1 MLRDLI
7 VSKVRIKLLE
17 IFLYQL
23 TEIFYVR
30 QLVRM
35 TGEEIN
41 AVRRELQ
48 RLEAAGML
56 KKEARGNRLYYWF
69 NKHHPLFGDLLAI
82 ISKTVG
88 LGGKIVENKHKLG
101 RINFALLSGRFA
113 RRLPPESEGKVD
125 LLVVGEVKMNLL
137 ADLIKE
143 EESQLKREINYSV
156 MTRQEFEFR
165 RKRRDPFLL
174 GILADSRIMLV
185 GDEEDLV
192 GRIPDA

>member
-1 MLRDLI
+1 MLHELI
-7 VSKVRIKLLE
+7 VSKVRIKLLK
-17 IFLYQL
+17 IFLHEL

-30 QLVRM
+30 QLVRL

-56 KKEARGNRLYYWF
+56 KKEPRGNRLYYWF
-69 NKHHPLFGDLLAI
+69 NKHHPLFGDLLSI

-88 LGGKIVENKHKLG
+88 LGGQLVENKHKLG
-101 RINFALLSGRFA
+101 RINFALLAGRFA
-113 RRLPPESEGKVD
+113 RHLPTREGEVD
-125 LLVVGEVKMNLL
+125 LLVVGEIKMAELVN
-137 ADLIKE
+137 LIKLE
-143 EESQLKREINYSV
+143 ERQLQREINYSV

-165 RKRRDPFLL
+165 RRRRDPFLL
-174 GILADSRIMLV
+174 GILAGSRIMLL

-192 GRIPDA
+192 GRVPNA